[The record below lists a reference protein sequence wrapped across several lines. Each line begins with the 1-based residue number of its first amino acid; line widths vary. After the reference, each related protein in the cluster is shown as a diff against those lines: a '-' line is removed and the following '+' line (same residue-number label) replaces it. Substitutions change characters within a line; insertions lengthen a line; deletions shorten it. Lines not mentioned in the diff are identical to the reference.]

1 MPTPSGMVSSAPNW
15 WPRDCGSS
23 WGKRSKDCSPPSTK
37 EHDADMLRLAS
48 AGTPHAGV
56 AYCHGQKYKVGPLVL
71 KILALAS
78 RLTPETVRGRVVF
91 L

>member
-1 MPTPSGMVSSAPNW
+1 
-15 WPRDCGSS
+15 
-23 WGKRSKDCSPPSTK
+23 
-37 EHDADMLRLAS
+37 MLRLAS